1 MRVVLQRVSRA
12 SVTVEGGAVGA
23 IGPGLLLLVGFTAGD
38 GEETLAWM
46 AEKVVGLRIFPDG
59 EGLMNL
65 GLEDTAGDILVVS
78 QFTLYGDTRKGR
90 RPSFV
95 DAARPE
101 SAIPL
106 YERFVALLRERA
118 PGKVETGVFGAH
130 MDVALV
136 NDGPVT
142 LVLER

>member
-1 MRVVLQRVSRA
+1 VRVVLQRVSSA
-12 SVTVEGGAVGA
+12 SVTVDGTVAGA

-38 GEETLAWM
+38 GEDALSWM
-46 AEKVVGLRIFPDG
+46 ADKVLGLRIFPD
-59 EGLMNL
+59 EAGLMNL
-65 GLEDTAGDILVVS
+65 GLGEVGGDLLVVS

-95 DAARPE
+95 DAAPPE
-101 SAIPL
+101 EAIPL